1 MSRPSLVIKEYMREV
16 LVTFRPDTD
25 VLRAVHLLLEK
36 GVSGAPVIDRLG
48 NIIGF
53 LSEKD
58 VMGIA
63 LDAGYY
69 EDSAGTVERLMS
81 KKSRDSGCRRQYSS
95 CRSDI
100 PGFVD
105 ENAAGD
111 AQWASRRNAY
121 ASRRTPGIRTP
132 EVVRQAPVSA

>member
-16 LVTFRPDTD
+16 LVTFRPETD
-25 VLRAVHLLLEK
+25 VLLAVHQLLEK
-36 GVSGAPVIDRLG
+36 GVSGAPVTDRLG
-48 NIIGF
+48 NIVGF

-81 KKSRDSGCRRQYSS
+81 KKVVTVDAEDSIVAAARIFRDSSMKTLPVMLNGRLAGMLTRRDVL
-95 CRSDI
+95 RA
-100 PGFVD
+100 F
-105 ENAAGD
+105 E
-111 AQWASRRNAY
+111 
-121 ASRRTPGIRTP
+121 
-132 EVVRQAPVSA
+132 RQR

>member
-1 MSRPSLVIKEYMREV
+1 MSRPSLLIRDYMRDV
-16 LVTFRPDTD
+16 MVTFRPETD

-36 GVSGAPVIDRLG
+36 DVSGAPVTDRLG
-48 NIIGF
+48 NIVGF

-81 KKSRDSGCRRQYSS
+81 RTVVTVDAEDSIVAAARIFRDSSMKTLPVMLNGRLAGMLTRRDVLRAFEQQ
-95 CRSDI
+95 R
-100 PGFVD
+100 
-105 ENAAGD
+105 
-111 AQWASRRNAY
+111 
-121 ASRRTPGIRTP
+121 
-132 EVVRQAPVSA
+132 

>member
-81 KKSRDSGCRRQYSS
+81 KKVVTVDAEDSIVAAGRIFRDSSMKTLPVMLNGRLAGMLTRRDVL
-95 CRSDI
+95 RA
-100 PGFVD
+100 F
-105 ENAAGD
+105 E
-111 AQWASRRNAY
+111 
-121 ASRRTPGIRTP
+121 
-132 EVVRQAPVSA
+132 RQR